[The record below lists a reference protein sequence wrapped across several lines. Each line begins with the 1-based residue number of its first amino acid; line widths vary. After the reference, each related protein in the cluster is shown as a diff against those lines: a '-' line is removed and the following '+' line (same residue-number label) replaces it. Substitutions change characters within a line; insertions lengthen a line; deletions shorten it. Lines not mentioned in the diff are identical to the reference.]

1 MQSTLNIL
9 YSTLKSK
16 KKKERFETILEPLQA
31 ILQIAYLSFAPIGT
45 KLTIQNN
52 ILKIQ
57 IPNYSQPVIRWYNND
72 TQEDLFYLFNIFYR
86 FKKFYHF
93 LNDSRANNENKKLY
107 DLLIDLAKIGIG
119 NLIRTY
125 SQTDKIHILHT
136 LQMYKT
142 ILEGDG
148 NGSGNINMQKRFDNH
163 EIPNLS
169 NSHESHTPHVSRV
182 FQSPQISISS
192 NGSVGG
198 IGSVGSSF
206 MMSRREKEKDR
217 KTKAMQ
223 KILRDDSPEIEH
235 EYEQE
240 QGQEPPEQNRI
251 IKKENN
257 NNNNNNNNNTYEM
270 RNDITSSSGIS
281 NEIKNIDDVFIR
293 ITDIYTQDIYNII
306 YNTLT
311 LMSKNDTESNIYIDG
326 LNKILEPTNNRIKK
340 WIDENIVF

>member
-9 YSTLKSK
+9 YSTIKTK

-31 ILQIAYLSFAPIGT
+31 ILQIGYLSFAPIGT

-93 LNDSRANNENKKLY
+93 LNDAKPNSENKKLY
-107 DLLIDLAKIGIG
+107 DLLIELAKSGIG

-136 LQMYKT
+136 LQMYKN

-148 NGSGNINMQKRFDNH
+148 NGSGNGNGHGQKRFDSH
-163 EIPNLS
+163 EISNLS
-169 NSHESHTPHVSRV
+169 NSHESHT
-182 FQSPQISISS
+182 SPP
-192 NGSVGG
+192 NGGG
-198 IGSVGSSF
+198 SF
-206 MMSRREKEKDR
+206 MTSKREKEKDK
-217 KTKAMQ
+217 KTKTMQ
-223 KILRDDSPEIEH
+223 KILRDDSPELDQ
-235 EYEQE
+235 EQE
-240 QGQEPPEQNRI
+240 QERVRER
-251 IKKENN
+251 EDNN
-257 NNNNNNNNNTYEM
+257 AYEM
-270 RNDITSSSGIS
+270 KNDTIASVASHCNS

-306 YNTLT
+306 YNTLN
-311 LMSKNDTESNIYIDG
+311 LMSKNDAECNIYIDG